1 MESSTKSDKSKVL
14 SSLVFKFLERCGYQG
29 IAFIIQLVLAR
40 ILDPSDY
47 GVITILTVFI
57 AVSQVFVQSGL
68 NTALVQRK
76 DTTEEDFTYVFW
88 VSLIIAIFLYII
100 LFISSPFIATFYK
113 MPKLKF
119 VLRVLSLILIPGAF
133 NSIQNA
139 KVQREMKFKQLLYC
153 TIISAV
159 VSGIVGISMACVGLG
174 VWALVGQQLSN
185 QIMICLSLMFFIKW
199 HPKIKFNL
207 ERVKTFF
214 SFGWKLLVS
223 SLIDTIYQNLTNLV
237 VGKKYSS
244 ETLGYYN
251 RGNQFP
257 NLFVTNIN
265 GSIQAVML
273 PALSKYQ
280 DDKSRMKNMMRR
292 SIMTSSYILFPLL
305 VGLAVCGK
313 PLISLLLTDKWLP
326 CIPYL
331 RVFCFIY
338 AFWPIHTA
346 NLQAINALG
355 RSDKFLQLEIIK
367 KSYGIITLLITV
379 FCFKSPMAI
388 AIGTACTSVISCFV
402 NAHPNKKLLDY
413 SYLEQ
418 MKDILPPM
426 FLSLIMGGI
435 VYTISLL
442 QLNDVITLL
451 IQIPVG
457 IFIYWISSKIIHLE
471 SYDYILSMLRKLK
484 KKKV

>member
-113 MPKLKF
+113 MPQLKF

-471 SYDYILSMLRKLK
+471 SYDYIVSMLRKLK

>member
-471 SYDYILSMLRKLK
+471 SYDYIVSMLRKLK